1 MRMLLIAS
9 LAALSFAAP
18 ASAMGVGITMDL
30 PSLWWPE
37 EFTGAPTAP
46 APAATP
52 VKH

>member
-1 MRMLLIAS
+1 MRTLLLAS
-9 LAALSFAAP
+9 LAALSLAAP

-37 EFTGAPTAP
+37 EFTGAPSTP
-46 APAATP
+46 APAAP